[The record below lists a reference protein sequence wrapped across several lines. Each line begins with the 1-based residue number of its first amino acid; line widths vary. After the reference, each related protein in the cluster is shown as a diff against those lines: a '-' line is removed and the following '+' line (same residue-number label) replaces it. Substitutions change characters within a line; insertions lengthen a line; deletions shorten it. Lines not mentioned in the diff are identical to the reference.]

1 LQCFSLVFYDK
12 KIKIILKFLY
22 GSPPRTDIS
31 QLIIRSRMWL
41 WREVLAQKN
50 ARKIVIFLNNKNEKN
65 LIKML
70 QILSNYGNINNIE
83 NKQQANTMKTIRI
96 TLKDAKRLNLSWKL
110 IGLWEIRDESE
121 SEKVLIR
128 RIEEPMVEYIS
139 RNLNQY
145 ELSKGTIKK
154 LER

>member
-1 LQCFSLVFYDK
+1 MG
-12 KIKIILKFLY
+12 Y
-22 GSPPRTDIS
+22 GG
-31 QLIIRSRMWL
+31 
-41 WREVLAQKN
+41 EVLAQKN

-65 LIKML
+65 PIKML
-70 QILSNYGNINNIE
+70 QILSNYANINNIE
-83 NKQQANTMKTIRI
+83 TENKTDTMKAIRI
-96 TLKDAKRLNLSWKL
+96 TLKDTKRLNLTWKL
-110 IGLWEIRDESE
+110 IGLWEICDESE

>member
-1 LQCFSLVFYDK
+1 MG
-12 KIKIILKFLY
+12 Y
-22 GSPPRTDIS
+22 GG
-31 QLIIRSRMWL
+31 
-41 WREVLAQKN
+41 EVLAQKN

>member
-1 LQCFSLVFYDK
+1 
-12 KIKIILKFLY
+12 
-22 GSPPRTDIS
+22 
-31 QLIIRSRMWL
+31 
-41 WREVLAQKN
+41 
-50 ARKIVIFLNNKNEKN
+50 
-65 LIKML
+65 ML

-96 TLKDAKRLNLSWKL
+96 TLKDAKGLNLSWKL
-110 IGLWEIRDESE
+110 IGLWEICDESE

>member
-1 LQCFSLVFYDK
+1 
-12 KIKIILKFLY
+12 
-22 GSPPRTDIS
+22 
-31 QLIIRSRMWL
+31 MWL

-96 TLKDAKRLNLSWKL
+96 TLKDAKKLNLTWKL
-110 IGLWEIRDESE
+110 IGLWEIYDESE

>member
-1 LQCFSLVFYDK
+1 
-12 KIKIILKFLY
+12 
-22 GSPPRTDIS
+22 
-31 QLIIRSRMWL
+31 
-41 WREVLAQKN
+41 
-50 ARKIVIFLNNKNEKN
+50 
-65 LIKML
+65 ML

-83 NKQQANTMKTIRI
+83 NKQQVNTMKTIRI
-96 TLKDAKRLNLSWKL
+96 TLKYAKKLNLTWKL
-110 IGLWEIRDESE
+110 IGLWEICDESK